1 MNQTV
6 PSPKEHIDNLEWLV
20 SEGEYDDEMHRRF
33 HQTNWYQ
40 WTCESVEN
48 HTKYFRRTQPRQL
61 QGCNASYAVLIQAL
75 VDHTR
80 QAKQKAHEAKS
91 KDEPE

>member
-20 SEGEYDDEMHRRF
+20 SEGEYDNEMHRRF

-80 QAKQKAHEAKS
+80 QAKQKAHETKS
-91 KDEPE
+91 KDGPE